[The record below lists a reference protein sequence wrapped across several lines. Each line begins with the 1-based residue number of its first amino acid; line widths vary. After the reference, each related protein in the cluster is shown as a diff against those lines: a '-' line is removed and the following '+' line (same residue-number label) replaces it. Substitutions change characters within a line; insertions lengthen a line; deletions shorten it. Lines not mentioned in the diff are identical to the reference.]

1 MKKAGIIF
9 KKEIKEVIRNKN
21 IWLPILIVTAI
32 FSIAMPLLFILGIA
46 PVLRD
51 EDTMN
56 FINKIFGQVDDP
68 MKVLI
73 GFILKQLLIFLL
85 MIPAMVPSLIAPSSI
100 IMEKENNTLEPLLAT
115 PIKTSE
121 LLLGKTLTA
130 LVPAFVVSTTSF
142 IILTVVVDAA
152 ALIKLGY
159 APLPTAEWVV
169 VAFILSPI
177 LSFIITMASVIVSSR
192 STDIKSAQGIGAMV
206 ILPIYLIIGLQLAGI
221 FLLNITYLLIGCLV
235 LLAVCPLVLRLA
247 VKIFDRE
254 NILTRWKMKA

>member
-1 MKKAGIIF
+1 MKKALIIF
-9 KKEIKEVIRNKN
+9 KKEIKEIIKNKS
-21 IWLPILIVTAI
+21 IWGPILLVTVI
-32 FSIAMPLLFILGIA
+32 FSIAMPLGLILVSEPI
-46 PVLRD
+46 LED
-51 EDTMN
+51 EDTLN
-56 FINKIFGQVDDP
+56 FITKVFGSVEDP
-68 MKVLI
+68 LRVLI
-73 GFILKQLLIFLL
+73 GFILKQLIVFLL
-85 MIPAMVPSLIAPSSI
+85 IIPAMVPSLIAPSSI
-100 IMEKENNTLEPLLAT
+100 LMEKENNTLEPLLAT

-130 LVPAFVVSTTSF
+130 LVPAFVISTISF
-142 IILTVVVDAA
+142 IILTVVVDITAFV
-152 ALIKLGY
+152 KLGY
-159 APLPTAEWVV
+159 APLPTVEWVI

-177 LSFIITMASVIVSSR
+177 LSFIITMASVIVSSK

-206 ILPIYLIIGLQLAGI
+206 IFPIYLVIGLQLGGI

>member
-1 MKKAGIIF
+1 MKKALIIF
-9 KKEIKEVIRNKN
+9 RKEIKEIIKNKS
-21 IWLPILIVTAI
+21 IWLPVIIITII
-32 FSIAMPLLFILGIA
+32 FSIAMPLGFILGSDS
-46 PVLRD
+46 VLND
-51 EDTMN
+51 EDTLN
-56 FINKIFGQVDDP
+56 FISKVFGSVDDP
-68 MKVLI
+68 LRVLI
-73 GFILKQLLIFLL
+73 GFMLKQLLIFLL
-85 MIPAMVPSLIAPSSI
+85 LVPAMVPSLIAPSSI

-121 LLLGKTLTA
+121 LLLGKMLTA
-130 LVPAFVVSTTSF
+130 LVPSFITSTICF
-142 IILTVVVDAA
+142 IILTIVVDIA

-159 APLPTAEWVV
+159 APLPTVEWVV

-177 LSFIITMASVIVSSR
+177 LSFIITMASIIVSSR
-192 STDIKSAQGIGAMV
+192 TTDIKSAQGIGAMV

-254 NILTRWKMKA
+254 NILTKWKMKA

>member
-21 IWLPILIVTAI
+21 IWLPILIITAI
-32 FSIAMPLLFILGIA
+32 FSIAVPLVLILGSSSI
-46 PVLRD
+46 LED
-51 EDTMN
+51 EETMN
-56 FINKIFGQVDDP
+56 FINKMFGQVGDP
-68 MKVLI
+68 LKVLI

-85 MIPAMVPSLIAPSSI
+85 ILPAMVPSLIAPSSV
-100 IMEKENNTLEPLLAT
+100 IMEKENNTLEPLLVT

-121 LLLGKTLTA
+121 LLLGKSLTA
-130 LVPAFVVSTTSF
+130 WVPAFIISTINF
-142 IILTVVVDAA
+142 VILTIVVDISAF
-152 ALIKLGY
+152 IKLGY
-159 APLPTAEWVV
+159 TPLPTTEWVI
-169 VAFILSPI
+169 VAFLLSPI

-192 STDIKSAQGIGAMV
+192 STDVRSAQGIGAV
-206 ILPIYLIIGLQLAGI
+206 IIFPIYLVIGLQIAGF

>member
-21 IWLPILIVTAI
+21 IWLPILIITAI

-46 PVLRD
+46 PLLRD

-85 MIPAMVPSLIAPSSI
+85 MIPAMVPSLIAPSSV

-121 LLLGKTLTA
+121 LLLGKSLTA
-130 LVPAFVVSTTSF
+130 WVPAFIISTISF
-142 IILTVVVDAA
+142 VILTIVVDIAA
-152 ALIKLGY
+152 FIKLGY

-169 VAFILSPI
+169 VAFVLSPI
-177 LSFIITMASVIVSSR
+177 LSFIMTMASIIVSSR
-192 STDIKSAQGIGAMV
+192 STDIRSAQGIGA
-206 ILPIYLIIGLQLAGI
+206 IIIFPIYLIIGLQVAGL

-235 LLAVCPLVLRLA
+235 LLAICPLVLKLA
-247 VKIFDRE
+247 VKVFDRE
-254 NILTRWKMKA
+254 NILTRWKMKV

>member
-1 MKKAGIIF
+1 MKKALIIF
-9 KKEIKEVIRNKN
+9 RKEIKEIIKNKS
-21 IWLPILIVTAI
+21 IWLPVIIITAI
-32 FSIAMPLLFILGIA
+32 FSIAMPLGFIIGSDS
-46 PVLRD
+46 VLDD
-51 EDTMN
+51 EDTLN
-56 FINKIFGQVDDP
+56 FISKVFGSVDDP
-68 MKVLI
+68 LRVLI
-73 GFILKQLLIFLL
+73 GFMLKQLLIFLL

-142 IILTVVVDAA
+142 IILTVVVDVA

>member
-1 MKKAGIIF
+1 MKKALIIF
-9 KKEIKEVIRNKN
+9 RKEIKEIIKNKS
-21 IWLPILIVTAI
+21 IWLPVIIITAI
-32 FSIAMPLLFILGIA
+32 FSIAMPLGFIIGSDS
-46 PVLRD
+46 VLDD
-51 EDTMN
+51 EDTLN
-56 FINKIFGQVDDP
+56 FISKVFGSVDDP
-68 MKVLI
+68 LRVLI
-73 GFILKQLLIFLL
+73 GFMLKQLLIFLL

-169 VAFILSPI
+169 GACILSPI

>member
-1 MKKAGIIF
+1 MKKAFIIF
-9 KKEIKEVIRNKN
+9 RKEIKEIIKNKS
-21 IWLPILIVTAI
+21 IWLPVIIITAI
-32 FSIAMPLLFILGIA
+32 FSIAMPLGFIIGSES
-46 PVLRD
+46 VLND
-51 EDTMN
+51 EDTLN
-56 FINKIFGQVDDP
+56 FISKVFGSVDDP
-68 MKVLI
+68 LRVLI
-73 GFILKQLLIFLL
+73 GFMLKQLLIFLL

-100 IMEKENNTLEPLLAT
+100 IMEKENNPLEPLLAT

-142 IILTVVVDAA
+142 IILTVVVDVA

>member
-1 MKKAGIIF
+1 MKKALIIF
-9 KKEIKEVIRNKN
+9 RKEIKEIIKNKS
-21 IWLPILIVTAI
+21 IWLPVIIITAI
-32 FSIAMPLLFILGIA
+32 FSIAMPLGFIIGSDS
-46 PVLRD
+46 VLDD
-51 EDTMN
+51 EDTLN
-56 FINKIFGQVDDP
+56 FISKVFGSVDDP
-68 MKVLI
+68 LRVLI
-73 GFILKQLLIFLL
+73 GFMLKQLLIFLL